1 MQALIWAGSATTL
14 CGVILLGWCI
24 RLAAQA
30 KRLAEQDEV
39 ASRAAL
45 NRVIMWNMAALG
57 LAGLGLMAVIFAL
70 ILR

>member
-14 CGVILLGWCI
+14 GGVILLGWCI

-30 KRLAEQDEV
+30 KRLAEQDEA

-57 LAGLGLMAVIFAL
+57 LAGLGLMAVIVGLAL
-70 ILR
+70 G

>member
-14 CGVILLGWCI
+14 CGIVLLGWCI

-30 KRLAEQDEV
+30 RRLADQDEA

-45 NRVIMWNMAALG
+45 NRVIVWNMAALG
-57 LAGLGLMAVIFAL
+57 LAALGLMAVIVGLF
-70 ILR
+70 LR